1 MPWIDYAMMRKQL
14 ERIKGFA
21 ERDARQIGS

>member
-1 MPWIDYAMMRKQL
+1 MPWIDYVMMRKQL
-14 ERIKGFA
+14 LRIKGFA